1 MEGGLLHL
9 FNVLADRK
17 LEEAGGKLWSEVSTC
32 ISLLIYYYDY
42 TYTYTYHYGYCIY
55 FSIMCYLNTQ
65 IFLLC
70 NLLFVTPKC

>member
-17 LEEAGGKLWSEVSTC
+17 LEEGGGKLWSEVSTC

-42 TYTYTYHYGYCIY
+42 TYIIMITV
-55 FSIMCYLNTQ
+55 SISA
-65 IFLLC
+65 
-70 NLLFVTPKC
+70 

>member
-32 ISLLIYYYDY
+32 ISLPIYYYDY
-42 TYTYTYHYGYCIY
+42 TYIIMITV
-55 FSIMCYLNTQ
+55 SISA
-65 IFLLC
+65 
-70 NLLFVTPKC
+70 